1 MNIRT
6 TVTGSKAD
14 FDRCAGR
21 LLQAAQ
27 ATDDVQL
34 SQYLIGGAAAIYTL
48 TDMEYGDDA
57 EAFVSKVTI
66 NYNRLESADG

>member
-27 ATDDVQL
+27 ATEDVQL
-34 SQYLIGGAAAIYTL
+34 AQFLIGGATAIYTL
-48 TDMEYGDDA
+48 ADMEYGDNE

-66 NYNRLESADG
+66 NYNRLEESDG